1 MAARAVEMKA
11 TVRGAA
17 KTEGLKVAAVVA
29 TRVVV
34 VVGAMAAGATEVETL
49 ETAAATAEVVARVAS
64 EAAAASQTAAASHPA
79 TLLMVTPMMMAPDG
93 AASTAA
99 NQVPRQAAAHSL
111 PMTSSRSAAYAKEQ
125 SARFSSRIARSSDA
139 RVYFFRRAECAY
151 SSDHVQTERRSRPS
165 LSRARHMLCVF
176 NSQKSVSTEV
186 TSLATRETAS
196 RDRIKTHASFRQATC
211 ASPLSTD
218 NTCSSQT
225 HTPQL
230 KY

>member
-1 MAARAVEMKA
+1 MAETTVEATGVAAKEAETVVVDVVVMVAPTGGFLVAARAVEMKA

-29 TRVVV
+29 TRAVV
-34 VVGAMAAGATEVETL
+34 VVGAMAAGATEVEPL

-165 LSRARHMLCVF
+165 LSPSRAR
-176 NSQKSVSTEV
+176 
-186 TSLATRETAS
+186 
-196 RDRIKTHASFRQATC
+196 ATC
-211 ASPLSTD
+211 FVYSTHRNRSPLKS
-218 NTCSSQT
+218 
-225 HTPQL
+225 HH
-230 KY
+230 